1 MGVMITRRGGGS
13 GGGGELAYCTFENE
27 ASYGVN
33 TITIPELIGKKS
45 FVIVADTVISGA
57 GAVVVTLFPDG
68 MSRVT
73 YRNSGGSLY
82 YTTRNSA
89 NTASDG
95 FFDPTT
101 GTVKMSGFGT
111 GDSTKFAA
119 YGNYR
124 VHYAE

>member
-1 MGVMITRRGGGS
+1 MSAFITRRGGS
-13 GGGGELAYCTFENE
+13 GGGELAYCTFENKN
-27 ASYGVN
+27 SYGVN

-45 FVIVADTVISGA
+45 FVIVVDTYITGA

-68 MSRVT
+68 MSRET
-73 YRNSGGSLY
+73 YRNSGGTLY
-82 YTTRNSA
+82 NTTRNSA

-101 GTVKMSGFGT
+101 GTVNLSGFGT
-111 GDSTKFAA
+111 GDSSKFAA
-119 YGNYR
+119 YGKYR